1 MVLADGCIAAPP
13 HTGLPVVQDIRI
25 KTRPRWSTSL
35 PLLSFNGPVLIGAS

>member
-35 PLLSFNGPVLIGAS
+35 PLFSFNGPVLIGAS